1 MTKIYT
7 LGNSKSQIEAMIP
20 KLVIKKVKVG
30 DRSIAL
36 VRMKDEFYAFSSTC
50 PHRGA
55 SLIEGSINGIGEIIC
70 PLHQYRFDIKTGQVK
85 SGSCG
90 ELEVF
95 PCELSEVGL
104 KITLPD
110 Q

>member
-1 MTKIYT
+1 MTKTYT

-20 KLVIKKVKVG
+20 KLVIKKVRVG
-30 DRSIAL
+30 DRQIAL
-36 VRMKDEFYAFSSTC
+36 VRMREEFYAFSSSC

-55 SLIEGSINGIGEIIC
+55 SLIDGSINGIGEIIC
-70 PLHQYRFDIKTGQVK
+70 PLHNYRFDIKTGQVK

-90 ELEVF
+90 DLEVF
-95 PCELSEVGL
+95 HCELSEDGL
-104 KITLPD
+104 TITLPD